1 MDKYLIF
8 TFLFCKL
15 RLNMWNNKFKIVHP
29 TNNFQFIFKTQ
40 GVSFCT
46 FWGFSYFSRVT
57 KSKKEEI
64 KCQTDDLNGKCQ
76 RIRIFSKRKSK
87 GYKSKNEHN
96 LKESK
101 MAHPADQMRFQK
113 KKKPQKTPEI
123 SGSAYDESSKDIL
136 DVVKLHSFGGR
147 YLNELK

>member
-8 TFLFCKL
+8 TFLFCKFW
-15 RLNMWNNKFKIVHP
+15 LNMWNNKFKIVHP

-64 KCQTDDLNGKCQ
+64 KCQTDDLNGKYQ

-101 MAHPADQMRFQK
+101 MAHPADQMRLK
-113 KKKPQKTPEI
+113 KKTQKTRK
-123 SGSAYDESSKDIL
+123 YLIL
-136 DVVKLHSFGGR
+136 LMLRVVKICWMS
-147 YLNELK
+147 